1 MNKLIILLPIFL
13 LSMCSDAPVTPPAQ
27 ACSPPLDG
35 SDFTCPPWDFELDDS
50 KPKPLIPKQELK
62 GEVDIYNPDHWV
74 QMQMMFQRN
83 MRKGQIERNAAL
95 PSDAINSALDDF
107 MEAQYGS
114 DGSTEQEKL
123 L

>member
-83 MRKGQIERNAAL
+83 MRKGQIERNATL
-95 PSDAINSALDDF
+95 PSDAINSALDHF